1 METDESDSKQSSCPK
16 KMALSS
22 LPLSLLEQ
30 IIAYAAQ
37 DVSGDPRHRME
48 RVSVS
53 ALQTFAL
60 VAKDWNATAREI
72 FARDKLRTL
81 TVTFER
87 ANRHELTAFK
97 RSAVLRGCRV
107 RELKLVMGSFSPN
120 KEFFMLNPGLHL
132 VNGVPIPWREVFRRM
147 PDLER
152 LDLSCMPLTSPHLV
166 EIVDAAS
173 TYCMNMQA
181 LILPGQERVEMLL
194 GEEMEPLIQK
204 VYEALERWFT
214 KGGRGGL
221 RQLTLPSRPG
231 DMECKEYFANVFQW
245 CPQIEYLNGYKHS
258 LNELDRLTCADKWII
273 STELWEAFNKTCTQL
288 KEFNWVV
295 VPFKDDFFRVFGAH
309 PKPQLTHLTFSVN
322 MLWNWATYFYHHDS
336 DISGGRRR
344 SPWGINA
351 TDAKAALN
359 ACPALTNLEVCMYHP
374 LDEDILDTPMAMY
387 EEDGYTF
394 LVEDYP
400 AVEPFNQEIFGD
412 LFWQAASQS
421 CPLLERV
428 CMWEVAERYNSNRIP
443 IQSFTDRSLG
453 AIGKLAW
460 LKYLELRSVNVT
472 GNGLF
477 KLLNSFPVEFSGQRD
492 LQISLGGATSKS
504 KLKFYNEVLKLL
516 TRIASSTISPSLVD
530 RRVVL
535 RVINACAAPVDY
547 GWSKQYLINLER
559 AIDEIKT
566 KYPSIKLRIGMT
578 GRKFGGFSGI
588 FEFGIYTTLATP
600 SPWYGWEDEFG
611 LHPGTV
617 SSTFFYR
624 DFNPMVNDG
633 YAEFDVDNLPL
644 DYELDADY
652 MDHGYGYG
660 DDYMFDDYHGIYG
673 MDSDDDDDYYGSY
686 GYDYY

>member
-1 METDESDSKQSSCPK
+1 
-16 KMALSS
+16 MALSS
-22 LPLSLLEQ
+22 LPLPLLEH

-37 DVSGDPRHRME
+37 DGSGDPRHHME
-48 RVSVS
+48 RVPVA

-60 VAKDWNATAREI
+60 VARDWNVTAREI
-72 FARDKLRTL
+72 FARNTLRTL

-97 RSAVLRGCRV
+97 RSAVLRGRFV
-107 RELKLVMGSFSPN
+107 RELKLAMGSFSPH
-120 KEFFMLNPGLHL
+120 KDFFMLNPGLHL
-132 VNGVPIPWREVFRRM
+132 VNDVPIPWRDVFRRM
-147 PDLER
+147 PNLER
-152 LDLSCMPLTSPHLV
+152 LDLSLMPLSSPHLV

-181 LILPGQERVEMLL
+181 LILPGQEREEMQL
-194 GEEMEPLIQK
+194 GEDVERLFQK
-204 VYEALERWFT
+204 VYEALEVWFT

-221 RQLTLPSRPG
+221 RQLTLPSRPS
-231 DMECKEYFANVFQW
+231 DIECNEYFANVFQW

-258 LNELDRLTCADKWII
+258 LNELDRLTCRDEWII
-273 STELWEAFNKTCTQL
+273 STELWEMFNKTCTQL

-322 MLWNWATYFYHHDS
+322 MLWSWPTYFLHHHR
-336 DISGGRRR
+336 DISGGGRR
-344 SPWGINA
+344 SPYGINA
-351 TDAKAALN
+351 MDAKAALS

-374 LDEDILDTPMAMY
+374 LDESFLDSPMAMY

-400 AVEPFNQEIFGD
+400 DVEPFNQEIFGD
-412 LFWQAASQS
+412 LFWQAASEN

-453 AIGKLAW
+453 AIGKLTW
-460 LKYLELRSVNVT
+460 LRYLELRSVNVT

-477 KLLNSFPVEFSGQRD
+477 KLLNNFPTEFGGQRD
-492 LQISLGGATSKS
+492 LQIALGGATSKS

-516 TRIASSTISPSLVD
+516 TRIASSEIPPPLANC
-530 RRVVL
+530 RIVL
-535 RVINACAAPVDY
+535 RVMNACAAPVDH
-547 GWSKQYLINLER
+547 GWSKQYLDKLER
-559 AIDEIKT
+559 TVDEIKA
-566 KYPSIKLRIGMT
+566 KYPSIMLRIGMT

-611 LHPGTV
+611 LHPETAN
-617 SSTFFYR
+617 STFFYR
-624 DFNPMVNDG
+624 DFTPMVHDG
-633 YAEFDVDNLPL
+633 HSDFAIDNIPL
-644 DYELDADY
+644 DYELDTDY
-652 MDHGYGYG
+652 MEHGYGY
-660 DDYMFDDYHGIYG
+660 DSDYVFDDYHGIYD
-673 MDSDDDDDYYGSY
+673 MDSDNGDDYYGSY
-686 GYDYY
+686 DYDYY